1 MEEDKMKFNKSI
13 TLVLLILI
21 ITISPALA
29 STDQNADGI
38 IIGDNNKQ
46 SVSND
51 YTNNEVDQSSNSYID
66 GNHNIMTQVNVNNQ
80 DTNTDNRVSTDSST
94 TNVFMPSKST
104 PNYYGLD
111 AGVVNS
117 YIMSLYE
124 GQVLVAMNDEDETI
138 ISKPGDTYRYG
149 IRSSV
154 PVLAY
159 VINANDAKKAEWDS
173 ICAPKYDIYSH
184 KFELGNIDEIY
195 VGKYRSPNQEFDV
208 IIPEDKPG
216 RYALVIDTRVAHTLD
231 GQTTKITDDSVDI
244 MYYMQKIQNGTLS
257 QFKRDKIG
265 KIDMFPISMNGMAD
279 TGSA

>member
-1 MEEDKMKFNKSI
+1 MKYTKSI
-13 TLVLLILI
+13 ISILLVLFIA
-21 ITISPALA
+21 ISPVFAF
-29 STDQNADGI
+29 TEQNAGGMID
-38 IIGDNNKQ
+38 GDNNKQ
-46 SVSND
+46 SISND
-51 YTNNEVDQSSNSYID
+51 YTNNEVDQSSDSYID
-66 GNHNIMTQVNVNNQ
+66 GNHNIMTQVNVNSQ
-80 DTNTDNRVSTDSST
+80 DTNTDNRVSTDASI

-117 YIMSLYE
+117 YIISLYE
-124 GQVLVAMNDEDETI
+124 GQVIVAMNDEDEKI

-159 VINANDAKKAEWDS
+159 IINANDAQKAEWDNV
-173 ICAPKYDIYSH
+173 CAPKYDIYSH

-208 IIPEDKPG
+208 VIPEDKPG
-216 RYALVIDTRVAHTLD
+216 RYALVIDTRVSHALD

-244 MYYMQKIQNGTLS
+244 MYYVQKIQNGTPS

-265 KIDMFPISMNGMAD
+265 KIDVFPISINGMAD
-279 TGSA
+279 TES